1 MSIPPDTLAP
11 RLRTVRIIWIAMT
24 LAAAFYTGFGAA
36 LPLYVF
42 TKPLQTEPV
51 ADAFRLVAVIGSL
64 VIGGVAIWW
73 RRRSLTADALVAGA
87 ATSDALLARFQTA
100 LLIGWAL
107 TDAIGILGMASAMIS
122 HDPTIA
128 LVLGG
133 AAVLL
138 LLFVHRPPTD
148 ALDEA
153 LRRHRLGAR

>member
-1 MSIPPDTLAP
+1 MSIPPDALAA
-11 RLRTVRIIWIAMT
+11 RLRIVRTIWIAMT
-24 LAAAFYTGFGAA
+24 VGAVVYTGFGIAM
-36 LPLYVF
+36 PLYILP
-42 TKPLQTEPV
+42 KPLLTEPV

-64 VIGGVAIWW
+64 AIGVVMIWW
-73 RRRSLTADALVAGA
+73 RRHSLTADALVAGA
-87 ATSDALLARFQTA
+87 TTTDALLQRFQIA

-107 TDAIGILGMASAMIS
+107 TEVIGILGIAAAMIN

-138 LLFVHRPPTD
+138 QLFVHQPPTG

-153 LRRHRLGAR
+153 LRRHRLGIR